1 MLHVVKH
8 SGAPRAILLNVDR
21 SPCPVAYGL
30 SGRGVKCDTSV
41 DLQVGLLT
49 QGAACCDGG
58 RGGGRLVADL
68 TLTLTL
74 TPGFDLG

>member
-21 SPCPVAYGL
+21 SPCVVA
-30 SGRGVKCDTSV
+30 SGRGVKCDTFV